1 LSSPKAALDALL
13 RGAIERALGAEH
25 AGADPLLRRSTHADF
40 QANCALALQKVTKQ
54 KPRDL
59 AQRIVDA
66 MGPNDV
72 VERVE
77 IAGPGFL
84 NLTLTPAALS
94 RAARA
99 QHASAR
105 LGVGEAASP
114 EVVVIDYSSPNAAK
128 EMHVGHLR
136 STILGDTLRRVLTLR
151 GHRVIAQNHM
161 GDWGTPFGMLIEHL
175 LDVSAGAHGDASELN
190 AFYKQARAKFDGSP
204 EFAERSR
211 RRVVALQAGDPSTL
225 ELWSRLVDESKRHM
239 AHVYARLGVLLA
251 EGDIVGESFFNRELP
266 ALAADL
272 EAQGLARVDQG
283 ALCFFP
289 EGFKSREGTDLPLI
303 VRKQDGGYGYATTDL
318 AAIRHR
324 IERLGGTRLLYV
336 VGSPQA
342 QHLAMIFKAAEMAG
356 WLRGGA
362 RAEHVQFGSVLG
374 PDGKMFKTRDG
385 ETVRLTALL
394 DEGRE
399 RAKAKIQ
406 EKADALDL
414 AAQEQGREATVDDRD
429 LDAVAAA
436 VALAAI
442 KYADLSADRIKDYTF
457 DWDRM
462 LSPLGNT
469 GPYLQYAHARTC
481 SIRRRAGGD
490 ESGPM
495 VATAA
500 EAIAIVEPAERAL
513 VLALS
518 ALEDAVVDVES
529 TLEPHRLCTY
539 LYELASAFST
549 FFAEC
554 PVLKADPAVRAS
566 RLALV
571 ELTGRV
577 LARGLD
583 LLGIAALERM

>member
-1 LSSPKAALDALL
+1 
-13 RGAIERALGAEH
+13 
-25 AGADPLLRRSTHADF
+25 
-40 QANCALALQKVTKQ
+40 
-54 KPRDL
+54 
-59 AQRIVDA
+59 
-66 MGPNDV
+66 
-72 VERVE
+72 
-77 IAGPGFL
+77 
-84 NLTLTPAALS
+84 
-94 RAARA
+94 
-99 QHASAR
+99 
-105 LGVGEAASP
+105 
-114 EVVVIDYSSPNAAK
+114 
-128 EMHVGHLR
+128 
-136 STILGDTLRRVLTLR
+136 
-151 GHRVIAQNHM
+151 
-161 GDWGTPFGMLIEHL
+161 
-175 LDVSAGAHGDASELN
+175 
-190 AFYKQARAKFDGSP
+190 
-204 EFAERSR
+204 
-211 RRVVALQAGDPSTL
+211 
-225 ELWSRLVDESKRHM
+225 
-239 AHVYARLGVLLA
+239 
-251 EGDIVGESFFNRELP
+251 
-266 ALAADL
+266 
-272 EAQGLARVDQG
+272 VDQG
-283 ALCFFP
+283 ALCIFP

-342 QHLAMIFKAAEMAG
+342 QHLAMIFKAAELAG
-356 WLRGGA
+356 WLRPGA

-399 RAKAKIQ
+399 RAKATIVA
-406 EKADALDL
+406 KAE
-414 AAQEQGREATVDDRD
+414 AQGHEQGPEGAPDDRD
-429 LDAVAAA
+429 LDAIAAE

-490 ESGPM
+490 EAGPM
-495 VATAA
+495 VVTSPDDLAV
-500 EAIAIVEPAERAL
+500 VEPAERAL

-518 ALEDAVVDVES
+518 ALEDAVVDVEA

-554 PVLKADPAVRAS
+554 PVLKAEPSVRAS

-577 LARGLD
+577 LAQGLE
-583 LLGIAALERM
+583 LLGVAALERM

>member
-1 LSSPKAALDALL
+1 MSSPKAALESLL

-59 AQRIVDA
+59 AQKIVDA
-66 MGPNDV
+66 LGPNDV
-72 VERVE
+72 VARVE

-84 NLTLTPAALS
+84 NLTLTSAALT

-99 QHASAR
+99 QHASDR
-105 LGVGEAASP
+105 LGVGLASSP

-136 STILGDTLRRVLTLR
+136 STIIGDTLRRVLTLR

-211 RRVVALQAGDPSTL
+211 RRVVALQAGDPATL
-225 ELWSRLVDESKRHM
+225 ELWRRLVDESKRHM
-239 AHVYARLGVLLA
+239 AHVYARLRVLLA
-251 EGDIVGESFFNRELP
+251 EEDIVGESFFNGELP

-272 EAQGLARVDQG
+272 EARGLARVDQG
-283 ALCFFP
+283 ALCIFP

-342 QHLAMIFKAAEMAG
+342 QHLAMIFKAAELAG
-356 WLRGGA
+356 WLRPGA

-399 RAKAKIQ
+399 RAKATIVA
-406 EKADALDL
+406 KAE
-414 AAQEQGREATVDDRD
+414 AQGHEQGPEGAPDDRD
-429 LDAVAAA
+429 LDAIAAE

-490 ESGPM
+490 EAGPM
-495 VATAA
+495 VVTSPDDLAV
-500 EAIAIVEPAERAL
+500 VEPAERAL

-518 ALEDAVVDVES
+518 ALEDAVVDVEA

-554 PVLKADPAVRAS
+554 PVLKAEPSVRAS

-577 LARGLD
+577 LAQGLE
-583 LLGIAALERM
+583 LLGVAALERM

>member
-1 LSSPKAALDALL
+1 MSSPKAALESLL

-25 AGADPLLRRSTHADF
+25 AGADPHLRRSSHADF

-59 AQRIVDA
+59 AQKIVDA
-66 MGPNDV
+66 LGPNDV

-77 IAGPGFL
+77 VAGPGFL
-84 NLTLTPAALS
+84 NLTLTAAALS
-94 RAARA
+94 RAAQA

-105 LGVGEAASP
+105 LGVGVAPSP

-175 LDVSAGAHGDASELN
+175 LDVAQGGHGDASELN

-225 ELWSRLVDESKRHM
+225 ELWGRLVDESKRHM
-239 AHVYARLGVLLA
+239 AHVYARLGVLLTEA
-251 EGDIVGESFFNRELP
+251 DIVGESFFNAQLP
-266 ALAADL
+266 GLAADL
-272 EAQGLARVDQG
+272 EARGLARVDQG
-283 ALCFFP
+283 ALCLFP

-324 IERLGGTRLLYV
+324 VERLGGTRLLYV

-342 QHLAMIFKAAEMAG
+342 QHLSMIFKAAEMAG
-356 WLRGGA
+356 WLRGA

-399 RAKAKIQ
+399 RAKAKIV
-406 EKADALDL
+406 EKVEANEL
-414 AAQEQGREATVDDRD
+414 AAQDQGRQVPLDERD
-429 LDAVAAA
+429 LDSIAAE

-495 VATAA
+495 VATSADDVHVA
-500 EAIAIVEPAERAL
+500 EPAERAL

-518 ALEDAVVDVES
+518 ALEDAVVDVET

-549 FFAEC
+549 FFTQC
-554 PVLKADPAVRAS
+554 PVLKADPSVRAS

-577 LARGLD
+577 LAQGLE